1 MEGEL
6 WFASIWIAFIV
17 PLVWYVITNKGR
29 VGARRLPPGPRP
41 LPIVGNLLD
50 LRGGNLH
57 ENLASLAHAYG
68 AVMTLEI
75 GLVTTIVVSSR
86 DAARD
91 AFTRHDRRLAART
104 VPDTRRALAHADRS
118 MVWLPSSDPLWK
130 SLRGVAAT
138 HVFSPRGLSGA
149 SVHRAR
155 ERMVRGVV
163 DFFRRRTGQEVE
175 VGHVLQDG
183 VFDLLTNV
191 LFSIDAGD
199 ELRELMDEIV
209 AVLAKPN
216 LSDFFPLIRQFDVQ
230 GIRRWS
236 TTRMTGVLHI
246 LDDIIDSRL
255 AATAGGQQKNDD
267 VLDSLLALVSTG
279 KLTRRDVGA
288 MLFDILAAG
297 TETTKITVEWVLA
310 ELLHNPSVMAAAR
323 AEMKA
328 VLGANQ
334 QGTAITDADVAK
346 LPYLQ
351 AVVKES
357 MRLHPVAPLLLP
369 HQVVEDGVEIGGYAV
384 PKGATVIFNSWAIMR
399 DAAAWERPDEFLP
412 ERFLGKT
419 ELDMWGKE
427 HKFIPLGTGRRLCPA
442 LPMVELIVP
451 FTVASLLHEFEWRL
465 PKGMSAEQVDVTE
478 KYMSND
484 TLVMAVPLKL
494 VPAT

>member
-1 MEGEL
+1 M
-6 WFASIWIAFIV
+6 
-17 PLVWYVITNKGR
+17 
-29 VGARRLPPGPRP
+29 PPGPRP

-57 ENLASLAHAYG
+57 ENLASLAHAHG

-75 GLVTTIVVSSR
+75 GLVTTVVVSSR
-86 DAARD
+86 DAARE

-130 SLRGVAAT
+130 SLRGVAAA

-163 DFFRRRTGQEVE
+163 DLFRRRAGQEVE

-191 LFSIDAGD
+191 LFSVDAGD

-216 LSDFFPLIRQFDVQ
+216 LSDFFPLIRQLDVQ

-236 TTRMTGVLHI
+236 ATRMTGVLRI

-255 AATAGGQQKNDD
+255 AATENAGGQQKQNDD
-267 VLDSLLALVSTG
+267 VLDSLLALVSAG
-279 KLTRRDVGA
+279 KLTRRDVAA

-310 ELLHNPSVMAAAR
+310 ELLRNPGVMAAAR

-334 QGTAITDADVAK
+334 QGTAAITDADVAR

-427 HKFIPLGTGRRLCPA
+427 HKFIPLGAGRRLCPA

-465 PKGMSAEQVDVTE
+465 PKGMSAQQVDVTE